1 MADGYASFSIWGD
14 QMQRMNDTLHFHFT
28 FFWQNLDLDFSDWL
42 FMADWASLH
51 HPKPNHFEVTGRSET
66 LLGLAAKRNQTN
78 TMMARIHSVYQPQR
92 NGWYSEDF
100 ICNKKRI
107 LRYDMS
113 LAVEV
118 AGFGLCQITSPYS
131 LLVICVQQESFQA
144 WTVYRR
150 YDNFLSLLEQ
160 LRILHPSVPSVPAF
174 NPNNLAVSN
183 LDGLRYAMD
192 RW

>member
-1 MADGYASFSIWGD
+1 VKDS
-14 QMQRMNDTLHFHFT
+14 
-28 FFWQNLDLDFSDWL
+28 
-42 FMADWASLH
+42 
-51 HPKPNHFEVTGRSET
+51 
-66 LLGLAAKRNQTN
+66 
-78 TMMARIHSVYQPQR
+78 
-92 NGWYSEDF
+92 
-100 ICNKKRI
+100 ICNKKCY

-160 LRILHPSVPSVPAF
+160 LRILHPSVPNVPAF
-174 NPNNLAVSN
+174 NPNNLAISN
-183 LDGLRYAMD
+183 LDGLRFAMD
-192 RW
+192 SW